1 LYKSAAVIRPQ
12 RNAYRRDN
20 DGPGANARLKVDLTR
35 APMVLQELSVL
46 IAVVVSLKLIL
57 PEVVE
62 ALSDDLRNRRTLQEM

>member
-1 LYKSAAVIRPQ
+1 
-12 RNAYRRDN
+12 
-20 DGPGANARLKVDLTR
+20 
-35 APMVLQELSVL
+35 MVLQELSVL